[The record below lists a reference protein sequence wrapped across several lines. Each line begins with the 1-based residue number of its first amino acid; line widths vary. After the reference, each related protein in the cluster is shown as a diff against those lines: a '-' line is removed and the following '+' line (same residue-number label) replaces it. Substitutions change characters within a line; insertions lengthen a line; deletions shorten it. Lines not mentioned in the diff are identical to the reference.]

1 MTRREHDLVPR
12 AHPQLAHGATQRS
25 RTDDSYAEI
34 VRVFVFH
41 LGESRKSDRR
51 GEEAYQRTARDQHRG
66 KPFDYLFRHSPFANP
81 DHLALRARAYRTFA
95 FSPHHETA
103 GHRVS
108 PATLTQASFT
118 T

>member
-51 GEEAYQRTARDQHRG
+51 GEEAYQRTASDQHCG
-66 KPFDYLFRHSPFANP
+66 KPFEYLFDIRPLEVPIAARKFTVCQAQHG
-81 DHLALRARAYRTFA
+81 ARAGLRLI
-95 FSPHHETA
+95 TA
-103 GHRVS
+103 SRNRRPPRWTGPSH
-108 PATLTQASFT
+108 
-118 T
+118 